1 MIRSDKKESLLKVAD
16 IVLNDP
22 LLSQRDIAEKTW
34 LWLWTVNRA
43 INDLEQI
50 GTKSEDIMKVCETD
64 FNIVKLWQK
73 IIEER
78 LQKKEEV
85 EKMRT
90 FEIAQTIEKSGRRY
104 MLFKWQATDNEGW
117 AKDITT
123 INIL

>member
-22 LLSQRDIAEKTW
+22 LSSQRDIAEKTG

-43 INDLEQI
+43 INDLEQV
-50 GTKSEDIMKVCETD
+50 GTKSEDIMKVCQTD

-78 LQKKEEV
+78 LQNKKEV
-85 EKMRT
+85 SKMRT
-90 FEIAQTIEKSGRRY
+90 FEIAQTIEKSEKRY
-104 MLFKWQATDNEGW
+104 MLFKWKATDEEGW
-117 AKDITT
+117 LLKITFE
-123 INIL
+123 I